1 MIRQKGKTMNDIMTR
16 QEFAESGS
24 ATNDFEFNTQVGTF
38 EATVLMKAEA
48 YQPGRLRV
56 FLAFDDGRKIIA
68 PVYWFN
74 GYLGFR
80 KIPDGSRVR
89 ISYMERASGVYPG
102 KAELI
107 K

>member
-1 MIRQKGKTMNDIMTR
+1 MSDVMTR
-16 QEFAESGS
+16 QEFAASDYYQ
-24 ATNDFEFNTQVGTF
+24 NDYEFNTEIGTF
-38 EATVLMKAEA
+38 EATVIMKAEA
-48 YQPGRLRV
+48 HEGTLRV
-56 FLAFDDGRKIIA
+56 FLEFDDGRRIIA

-80 KIPDGSRVR
+80 KIPNGSRVR